1 MTYDNLTLSKIE
13 QYLERARQAV
23 STGRLVAAHG
33 DYVAATNRAYYAI
46 FYAAN
51 ALLAT
56 RKLERSKH
64 SGVIAAFRQHFVKT
78 GIIKAEFSRFYG
90 EAMEQRNAAD
100 YGLVPPDQSAA
111 DRNLA
116 NAERFVQRIDEVLRD
131 LGAIP

>member
-1 MTYDNLTLSKIE
+1 MTYDSLTLHKIE

-23 STGRLVAAHG
+23 STGRLVVAHG

-56 RKLERSKH
+56 EKLERSKH

-78 GIIKAEFSRFYG
+78 GVIEAEFSRFYG

-100 YGLVPPDQSAA
+100 YGLVLPDQSTA
-111 DRNLA
+111 DRNLE
-116 NAERFVQRIDEVLRD
+116 NAERFVQRIEKALGD

>member
-1 MTYDNLTLSKIE
+1 MTYDSLTLHKIE

-23 STGRLVAAHG
+23 STGRLVVAHG
-33 DYVAATNRAYYAI
+33 DNIAAANRAYYAI

-56 RKLERSKH
+56 EKLERSKH

-78 GIIKAEFSRFYG
+78 DVIEAEFSRFYG

-100 YGLVPPDQSAA
+100 YGLVLPDRSTA
-111 DRNLA
+111 DRNLE
-116 NAERFVQRIDEVLRD
+116 NAERFVQRIEKALGD
-131 LGAIP
+131 LGAIS